1 MSYVKENRRWSQV
14 YTINETYSKN
24 EVDNRIGTV
33 VKDNNEN
40 LYTKKEID
48 GLLKKSGLNNPKGS
62 SGTKWPREFFLKEKI
77 WENPARIFCLSPVK
91 SCELHQKWEPARR
104 HRGKSLIFRRS
115 KNSDRVGKYRISELF
130 SWFYFSVNP
139 N

>member
-62 SGTKWPREFFLKEKI
+62 SGTK
-77 WENPARIFCLSPVK
+77 
-91 SCELHQKWEPARR
+91 
-104 HRGKSLIFRRS
+104 
-115 KNSDRVGKYRISELF
+115 
-130 SWFYFSVNP
+130 
-139 N
+139 